1 MLVACEYTSQA
12 VKPNSENMQVNAS
25 QPAAPDRGTRP
36 IRRAAMGMAF
46 FLATPSLHIGALPI
60 SAAQLPSPAPQANE
74 TAPPPASGGF
84 TEATVQ
90 MMARQLSTTPFRQP
104 APVTPGLAEMTYDQY
119 RQIQVR
125 YENSIWAKEKLPFLL
140 DLLPA
145 GFVYKSAVQV
155 STVDAGKVTPLTGAP
170 AMFRHGA
177 GVPANLRN
185 VPLSL
190 SGFRVRAPI
199 NSRDVATEFIVF
211 QGASYFRAVGQGQVY
226 GLSARGLALRT
237 GEAGGEEFP
246 AFTHFWIEKPTL
258 RATSIVIHALLDSP
272 STTGAYRFEVTPG
285 RQTQVDVRFTLY
297 PRVDLKGVGI
307 APLTSMFLFDG
318 TNHARFDDFRNRVHD
333 SDGLLFEQR
342 NGERAWR
349 QLANPRSLQISAFTS
364 TAPRNFGLVQRAR
377 LLSDYQDLE
386 ASYERRPT
394 AWVDMPENDAAGE
407 LVLVEIPTRYE
418 TNDNIVAF
426 WRPRDV
432 MPAGRPYE
440 GSYTLH
446 WTAEALLPSKVARF
460 TAARNGL
467 SMDGQRRLFLLD
479 VSGAG
484 SEREDAA
491 AMTLD
496 VTTSAGIVLHKVVQP
511 NPAIRGLRA
520 SFELDAKGADLAE
533 IRAVLRRKGQA
544 ISETWLYRWTAD

>member
-1 MLVACEYTSQA
+1 
-12 VKPNSENMQVNAS
+12 
-25 QPAAPDRGTRP
+25 
-36 IRRAAMGMAF
+36 MGMAF
-46 FLATPSLHIGALPI
+46 SLAAPPLHFGSLPL
-60 SAAQLPSPAPQANE
+60 SAAQLRPVPVRSIEAPAPATQGFSEASVQAL
-74 TAPPPASGGF
+74 
-84 TEATVQ
+84 
-90 MMARQLSTTPFRQP
+90 ARQLASTPFQQQTP
-104 APVTPGLAEMTYDQY
+104 ATPGLAELTYDQY

-125 YENSIWAKEKLPFLL
+125 YENSVWAKEKLPFQL

-155 STVDAGKVTPLTGAP
+155 NLIENGKPTPLTGSP
-170 AMFRHGA
+170 DMYRYGP
-177 GVPANLRN
+177 GVPAALRN

-190 SGFRVRAPI
+190 SGFRVRARI

-237 GEAGGEEFP
+237 AEAGGEEFP
-246 AFTHFWIEKPTL
+246 AFTHFWIEKP
-258 RATSIVIHALLDSP
+258 AANAGSIVIHALLDSP
-272 STTGAYRFEVTPG
+272 STTGAYRFDVTPG
-285 RQTQVDVRFTLY
+285 RQTNVDVHFTLY

-318 TNHARFDDFRNRVHD
+318 TNRARFDDFRDRVHD

-349 QLANPRSLQISAFTS
+349 QLANPRNLQISALTS
-364 TAPRNFGLVQRAR
+364 TSPRNFGLVQRAR

-386 ASYERRPT
+386 ANYERRPT
-394 AWVDMPENDAAGE
+394 AWVDMPESAAAGE
-407 LVLVEIPTRYE
+407 LVLVEIPTTNE

-432 MPAGRPYE
+432 IPAGRPYE

-446 WTAEALLPSKVARF
+446 WTAEALLPSKLARF
-460 TAARNGL
+460 SAARNGR

-479 VSGAG
+479 VSGLVP
-484 SEREDAA
+484 EREDAA
-491 AMTLD
+491 DITLD
-496 VTTSAGIVLHKVVQP
+496 VTTSAGAVMHKVVQH
-511 NPAIRGLRA
+511 NAAVRGLRA
-520 SFELDAKGADLAE
+520 SFELDPKGADVVE
-533 IRAVLRRKGQA
+533 IRAVLKRNERA
-544 ISETWLYRWTAD
+544 LSETWLYRWTPD